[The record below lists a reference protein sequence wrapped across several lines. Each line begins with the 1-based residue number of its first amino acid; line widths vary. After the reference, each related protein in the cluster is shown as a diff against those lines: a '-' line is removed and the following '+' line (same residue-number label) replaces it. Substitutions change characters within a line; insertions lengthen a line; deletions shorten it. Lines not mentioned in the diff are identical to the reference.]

1 MAWVGLLVK
10 IIVQIVQT
18 YLGARK
24 LFPCANVCRTTE
36 ADYCQIPLTQYTD
49 CDKNNKVNVAHSSS
63 VIMVLELIIWRL
75 TGEKI
80 TIDSVC
86 DFECGYAVCDRLR

>member
-49 CDKNNKVNVAHSSS
+49 CDKNNKVDVAPMWPHSSL
-63 VIMVLELIIWRL
+63 VIMVFRIDNLE
-75 TGEKI
+75 
-80 TIDSVC
+80 
-86 DFECGYAVCDRLR
+86 ADR